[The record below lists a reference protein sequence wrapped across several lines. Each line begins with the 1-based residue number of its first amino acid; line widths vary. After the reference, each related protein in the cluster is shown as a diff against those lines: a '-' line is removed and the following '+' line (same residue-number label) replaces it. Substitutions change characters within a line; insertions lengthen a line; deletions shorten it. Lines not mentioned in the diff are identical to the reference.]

1 MKIEEIEK
9 YERSETAQ
17 KVIEAMSKVRADL
30 IKHTKEKNSEL
41 VVMID
46 GEIKYIKPE

>member
-1 MKIEEIEK
+1 MNNENIEK

-17 KVIEAMSKVRADL
+17 KILDALEKVQADL

>member
-1 MKIEEIEK
+1 MNELKIEK
-9 YERSETAQ
+9 YERSEIAQ
-17 KVIEAMSKVRADL
+17 KILDALEKVQEDL

-46 GEIKYIKPE
+46 GEIKHINPE

>member
-1 MKIEEIEK
+1 MKLLK
-9 YERSETAQ
+9 SKNPKRSETAQ
-17 KVIEAMSKVRADL
+17 KIIEAMSKVRADL